1 MKRGLTAAL
10 LSALVPGLGQ
20 LYNRRL
26 IRGTV
31 LVLGMSF
38 FFIALAVVLFLKLS
52 QAAATLESSQ
62 LESGVWINLARAFQD
77 QDLTWLMVVLGL
89 GGLAWAFGIV
99 DAFLDGRRLAG
110 EESP

>member
-38 FFIALAVVLFLKLS
+38 FFIALAVILFLKLS
-52 QAAATLESSQ
+52 QAAATLDQSQ
-62 LESGVWINLARAFQD
+62 LQEGPWVGLARAFQD
-77 QDLTWLMVVLGL
+77 QDLTWLAVVLGL
-89 GGLAWAFGIV
+89 GGLVWAWGVV
-99 DAFLDGRRLAG
+99 DAFRDGRKAAG
-110 EESP
+110 EERP